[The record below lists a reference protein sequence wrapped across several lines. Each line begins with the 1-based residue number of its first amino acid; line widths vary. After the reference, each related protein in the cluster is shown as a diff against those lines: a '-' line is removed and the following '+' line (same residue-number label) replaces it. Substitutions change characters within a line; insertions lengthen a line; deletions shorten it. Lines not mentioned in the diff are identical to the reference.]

1 MTGRWAASLESR
13 GVLRATGSDLRAF
26 LQGMIS
32 NDITKLTGEAAL
44 WSAFLTPQG
53 KFLHEFF
60 LVEEPETAPDPAVL
74 MDCEAARL
82 ADLKQRFE
90 RYKLR
95 SKFDLAEATAR
106 WSVIAL
112 FGEGA
117 LDALELPAEPGR
129 TRTFAGGVVFV
140 DPRLAALGARAV
152 LPRDRVRDALDRAG
166 FDSAEAGAYDAL
178 RIALGV
184 PDGSRDLE
192 VERSPLLENGF
203 DELNGI
209 DWDKGCFVGQELTAR
224 TRYRALIKKR
234 LLPVEIDGP
243 VPAPGT
249 AILLA
254 GKEVGI
260 MRSATEGIGLALLRL
275 AHLDRAASGTLNAG
289 DARLTPRPPDWIKI

>member
-1 MTGRWAASLESR
+1 MTGRLAANLESR
-13 GVLRATGSDLRAF
+13 GVLRATGADLRAF

-32 NDITKLTGEAAL
+32 NDMTKLTGENAL

-60 LVEEPETAPDPAVL
+60 LVEEPETEPDTAVL

-95 SKFDLAEATAR
+95 SDFDLVEATER
-106 WSVIAL
+106 WSVTAL

-129 TRTFAGGVVFV
+129 ARAFAGGVVYV
-140 DPRLAALGARAV
+140 DPRLGALGARAV
-152 LPRDRVRDALDRAG
+152 LPRDQACDALDRAG
-166 FDSAEAGAYDAL
+166 FTLAAASDYDAL

-243 VPAPGT
+243 MPAPGT
-249 AILLA
+249 GILLD
-254 GKEVGI
+254 GKEVGV
-260 MRSATEGIGLALLRL
+260 MRSATQGIGLALLRL
-275 AHLDRAASGTLNAG
+275 EHLDKAAPATLSAG
-289 DARLTPRPPDWIKI
+289 GARLTPRPPDWIKI

>member
-1 MTGRWAASLESR
+1 MTGRWAECLESR
-13 GVLRATGSDLRAF
+13 GVLRATGADLRAF

-60 LVEEPETAPDPAVL
+60 LVEEPETERDGAVL

-82 ADLKQRFE
+82 ADLKHRLE

-95 SKFDLAEATAR
+95 SKLDFAEATER
-106 WSVIAL
+106 WSVVAL
-112 FGEGA
+112 FGDGA
-117 LDALELPAEPGR
+117 LDALGLPAEPGCAR
-129 TRTFAGGVVFV
+129 AFAGGVVFV
-140 DPRLAALGARAV
+140 DPRLCALGARAI
-152 LPRDRVRDALDRAG
+152 LPKDRVRDALDLVG
-166 FDSAEAGAYDAL
+166 FAVAAASDYDAV
-178 RIALGV
+178 RIAQGV

-203 DELNGI
+203 NELNGV

-224 TRYRALIKKR
+224 TKYRALIKKR

-249 AILLA
+249 AILRA
-254 GKEVGI
+254 GKEVGV

-275 AHLDRAASGTLNAG
+275 EHLDQAAPATLSAG

>member
-1 MTGRWAASLESR
+1 MTERWAASLESR

-60 LVEEPETAPDPAVL
+60 LVEEPETAPDAAVL

-82 ADLKQRFE
+82 ADLKRRLE

-95 SKFDLAEATAR
+95 SKFELTEATAR
-106 WSVIAL
+106 WSVTAL

-117 LDALELPAEPGR
+117 LDALGLPAEPGR

-152 LPRDRVRDALDRAG
+152 LPRDRVRDALEQAG
-166 FDSAEAGAYDAL
+166 FDSAEACSYDAL

-192 VERSPLLENGF
+192 AERSPLLENGF

-224 TRYRALIKKR
+224 TRYRAHR
-234 LLPVEIDGP
+234 PRQFRPASPGLPP
-243 VPAPGT
+243 
-249 AILLA
+249 
-254 GKEVGI
+254 
-260 MRSATEGIGLALLRL
+260 
-275 AHLDRAASGTLNAG
+275 
-289 DARLTPRPPDWIKI
+289 